1 MVQRSFMNFNK
12 VIFQSLFVS
21 VVKPLVSYGTSAW
34 NPIQQ
39 YLIKNTENVQRRASK
54 QRLTYRESLNV
65 FDLPKLQYRRYR
77 D

>member
-21 VVKPLVSYGTSAW
+21 VVKPLVNYGTSAW

-54 QRLTYRESLNV
+54 QRLTYRERLNV